1 MKTMLLAIT
10 LLAAPGAAFAQYG
23 GYGGGQGGGY
33 GGGVYVAP
41 PSYGYQ
47 PRYRTVCQVQ
57 QVAAGYDYYGQ
68 PIYRRQRVCQQV
80 AY

>member
-1 MKTMLLAIT
+1 MKTTLLAMA

-23 GYGGGQGGGY
+23 GYGGGYG

-41 PSYGYQ
+41 PVYQ
-47 PRYRTVCQVQ
+47 PRYRTVCQWQ
-57 QVAAGYDYYGQ
+57 RVAAGYDDYGR
-68 PIYRRQRVCQQV
+68 PILRRQRVCQQV